1 MVNTQQHLFLYG
13 ITYYVEAMKMIR
25 SCKTEGLPSRGKVM
39 VTMKSC
45 MAENKSCNAD
55 SDTCRGGKHYSRIEE
70 DMVAAKLHA
79 DDMTN
84 KVSFL
89 SLIPLNGISV

>member
-1 MVNTQQHLFLYG
+1 
-13 ITYYVEAMKMIR
+13 MKMIK
-25 SCKTEGLPSRGKVM
+25 SGKTEGLPSRGKVK

-55 SDTCRGGKHYSRIEE
+55 SDTCRGKHYSRIEE
-70 DMVAAKLHA
+70 DMVAAKSHA

-89 SLIPLNGISV
+89 PLVPLNGISV